1 MNVIRGKTL
10 IPKPCDLYNYYL
22 RGNLQMLAEKN
33 SSNTKFVKT
42 VLILRCLYKNGII
55 TLKEY
60 DTMKEYFKKVYSP
73 DVAMI

>member
-1 MNVIRGKTL
+1 
-10 IPKPCDLYNYYL
+10 
-22 RGNLQMLAEKN
+22 MLAEKN

-42 VLILRCLYKNGII
+42 VLILRCLYKNGTIS
-55 TLKEY
+55 LKEY